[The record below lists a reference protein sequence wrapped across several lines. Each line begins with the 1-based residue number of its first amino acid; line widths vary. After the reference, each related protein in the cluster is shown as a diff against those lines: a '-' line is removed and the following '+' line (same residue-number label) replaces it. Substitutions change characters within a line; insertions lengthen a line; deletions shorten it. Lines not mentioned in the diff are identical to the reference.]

1 MTNEPRSALIL
12 GAFICIGMIALGL
25 IVGASA
31 IRFKEFE
38 RVLTVKGL
46 AEREVPADVAVWPIR
61 FAVASND
68 LTELYA
74 AMQANTKQIISYLQA
89 SGFTAAEITTAPPL
103 VTDKF
108 AQEYGGQDVNMRY
121 TAQQIITVY
130 SNKIDA
136 VRAAQGNLAELG
148 KKGIALGGN
157 EYNQKT
163 QFLFTGLN
171 DIKPAMI
178 EEATR
183 NARAV
188 AEQFATDAKSQVGK
202 LKSANQ
208 GQFSIEDRDSNT
220 PYLKKVRVVS
230 TVEYYLAD

>member
-12 GAFICIGMIALGL
+12 GAFICIGMIVTGF
-25 IVGASA
+25 IVGSSA
-31 IRFKEFE
+31 IRFKEYE
-38 RVLTVKGL
+38 RVVTVKGL
-46 AEREVPADVAVWPIR
+46 AEREVPADIAVWPIR

-68 LTELYA
+68 LAELYA
-74 AMQANTKQIISYLQA
+74 TLQANTAQIVSYLQA
-89 SGFTAAEITTAPPL
+89 SGFGADEITTAPPL
-103 VTDKF
+103 VTDKY
-108 AQEYGGQDVNMRY
+108 AQEYGGQEINMRY
-121 TAQQIITVY
+121 TAQQVITVY
-130 SNKIDA
+130 SDKIDA
-136 VRAAQGNLAELG
+136 VRDSQSNLAELG

-183 NARAV
+183 NARSV
-188 AEQFATDAKSQVGK
+188 AEQFAADAKSRVGK

-208 GQFSIEDRDSNT
+208 GQFTIEDRDSNT

-230 TVEYYLAD
+230 TVDYYLAD

>member
-12 GAFICIGMIALGL
+12 GVFICIGMIATGI
-25 IVGASA
+25 IVGSSA
-31 IRFKEFE
+31 IRFKEYE
-38 RVLTVKGL
+38 RVVTVKGL
-46 AEREVPADVAVWPIR
+46 AEREVPADIAVWPIR

-68 LTELYA
+68 LAELYA
-74 AMQANTKQIISYLQA
+74 TLQANTAQIVSYLQA
-89 SGFTAAEITTAPPL
+89 SGFGADEITTAPPL
-103 VTDKF
+103 VTDKY
-108 AQEYGGQDVNMRY
+108 AQEYGGQEINMRY
-121 TAQQIITVY
+121 TAQQVITVY
-130 SNKIDA
+130 SDKIDA
-136 VRAAQGNLAELG
+136 VRASQSNLAELG

-183 NARAV
+183 NARSV
-188 AEQFATDAKSQVGK
+188 AEQFAADAKSRVGK

-208 GQFSIEDRDSNT
+208 GQFTIEDRDSNT

-230 TVEYYLAD
+230 TVDYYLAD

>member
-12 GAFICIGMIALGL
+12 GAFICIGMIATGV
-25 IVGASA
+25 IVGSSA
-31 IRFKEFE
+31 IRFKEYE
-38 RVLTVKGL
+38 RVVTVKGL
-46 AEREVPADVAVWPIR
+46 AEREVPANIAVWPIR

-68 LTELYA
+68 LAELYA
-74 AMQANTKQIISYLQA
+74 TLQANTAQIVSYLQA
-89 SGFTAAEITTAPPL
+89 SGFGADEITTAPPL
-103 VTDKF
+103 VTDKY
-108 AQEYGGQDVNMRY
+108 AQEYGGQEINMRY
-121 TAQQIITVY
+121 TAQQVITVY
-130 SNKIDA
+130 SDKIDA
-136 VRAAQGNLAELG
+136 VRASQSNLSELG

-183 NARAV
+183 NARSV
-188 AEQFATDAKSQVGK
+188 AEQFAADAKSRVGK

-208 GQFSIEDRDSNT
+208 GQFTIEDRDSNT

-230 TVEYYLAD
+230 TVDYYLAD

>member
-12 GAFICIGMIALGL
+12 GAFICIGMIATGI
-25 IVGASA
+25 IVGSSA
-31 IRFKEFE
+31 LRFKEYE
-38 RVLTVKGL
+38 RVVTVKGL
-46 AEREVPADVAVWPIR
+46 AEREVPADIAVWPIR

-68 LTELYA
+68 LAELYA
-74 AMQANTKQIISYLQA
+74 TLQENTAQIVTYLQA
-89 SGFTAAEITTAPPL
+89 SGFGADEITTAPPL
-103 VTDKF
+103 VTDKY
-108 AQEYGGQDVNMRY
+108 AQEYGGQEINMRY
-121 TAQQIITVY
+121 TAQQVITVY
-130 SNKIDA
+130 SDKIDA
-136 VRAAQGNLAELG
+136 VRASQSNLAELG

-183 NARAV
+183 NARSV
-188 AEQFATDAKSQVGK
+188 AEQFAADAKSRVGK

-208 GQFSIEDRDSNT
+208 GQFTIEDRDSNT

-230 TVEYYLAD
+230 TVDYYLAD